1 MAVLGFCC
9 CVGISLDAESQ
20 GSSLVAVFR
29 LLIAVASLGQASG
42 CGGAQAL
49 GHAGLV
55 AAAGGLSSCGSGL
68 LHGLVAL
75 GQVGSSRITD
85 QTCVFFTDR
94 RILYH

>member
-9 CVGISLDAESQ
+9 CVGISLDAERQ

-49 GHAGLV
+49 GHAGF
-55 AAAGGLSSCGSGL
+55 SSCSRWAQQL
-68 LHGLVAL
+68 WLWAL
-75 GQVGSSRITD
+75 AWERSSRITSGIFPD
-85 QTCVFFTDR
+85 HRSNLC
-94 RILYH
+94 LLH

>member
-49 GHAGLV
+49 GHAGF
-55 AAAGGLSSCGSGL
+55 SSCSRWAQQLWLRALAWLSCSGASGIFPDHRSNLCL
-68 LHGLVAL
+68 LH
-75 GQVGSSRITD
+75 
-85 QTCVFFTDR
+85 
-94 RILYH
+94 